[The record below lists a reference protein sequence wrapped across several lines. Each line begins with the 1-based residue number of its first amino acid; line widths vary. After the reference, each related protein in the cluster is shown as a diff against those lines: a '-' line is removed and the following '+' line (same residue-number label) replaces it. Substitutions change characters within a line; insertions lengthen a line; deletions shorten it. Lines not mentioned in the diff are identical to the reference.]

1 MHVYLFSLDF
11 FQNLIC
17 SGESVGKHSLIGLF
31 FNSGQAFKYEKNAL
45 IRNARNAEWTI
56 VLLATTGAVL
66 FPVWKV
72 CHYGGN
78 GGAKLGILKGKI
90 DSN

>member
-31 FNSGQAFKYEKNAL
+31 FNSGQAFKDEKNAL

-56 VLLATTGAVL
+56 
-66 FPVWKV
+66 
-72 CHYGGN
+72 YRE
-78 GGAKLGILKGKI
+78 
-90 DSN
+90 